1 MPALA
6 YRLSLYEQLEGLP
19 PGLTGEILNGQ
30 LYTQPRPSGPHGH
43 AAVSL
48 DRRIGRRYDDGDD
61 GPGGWWILI
70 EPEVHFV
77 RDQEVAV
84 PDLAGWRRE
93 RMPHIPEG
101 HRFEVVPDW
110 ICEILSPSTAS
121 KDREIKLPLYAWY
134 GVAHVWLLDPQRRTL
149 EAYELATP
157 GPGKPIPGDWRLV
170 VEAGGKDCV
179 RVPPFPELDL
189 ELAALWV

>member
-77 RDQEVAV
+77 RD
-84 PDLAGWRRE
+84 
-93 RMPHIPEG
+93 
-101 HRFEVVPDW
+101 
-110 ICEILSPSTAS
+110 
-121 KDREIKLPLYAWY
+121 
-134 GVAHVWLLDPQRRTL
+134 
-149 EAYELATP
+149 
-157 GPGKPIPGDWRLV
+157 
-170 VEAGGKDCV
+170 
-179 RVPPFPELDL
+179 
-189 ELAALWV
+189 